1 MKEIVRRKL
10 LRQSYTSFINK
21 CHAIIL
27 IYGDDN
33 TYEIA
38 KADEL
43 FAGKI
48 PKSGSLTTL
57 YKSIFLQTMEDDS
70 SVDDKYNSFIDISLF
85 KQGNYHDYIILPG
98 EKDKI
103 TLEYRILQINKNIFS
118 LYFLD
123 NSENL
128 EMQISG
134 QQKLDILSEKYL
146 FSMMVDLKNDICK
159 NTNISELAG
168 KHHDYLDI
176 TYSQWRFMITDMFL
190 PSDKVTFLSV
200 SEPDHIIDMLEKAP
214 CFSYEIQ
221 MRNLQ
226 GEYIWVRLSF
236 TRVSDFSRKNPVFV
250 YTVEDI
256 HKDMMRLLQQ
266 QNIISAVEQQN
277 KELQCAHSDQSGMIS
292 SISHEIRTPLNA
304 ILGMDEI
311 ILREAKDPSIIS
323 YAKDIQ
329 NAGKHLLHIVNDVLD
344 YNRLTAG
351 KIEIFPEAYSVSSMV
366 NDVFAITSVLARE
379 KDLSLEFDI
388 DSSMPKQLYGDSMRI
403 KQIIINLLS
412 NAIKYTKKGTVTLS
426 MEYSSSDNLSGTLS
440 VKVKD
445 TGVGIAPENMDKLF
459 ASYER
464 IDEEKHT
471 DIPGSGLGMSIV
483 ISLLELMD
491 SKLEVESIKGEGSTF
506 SFGIIQSLPDLEI
519 PATIS
524 ENEDDKTESKT
535 PSSLSLSGNRIL
547 VIDDMRTNL
556 IIVKELLKDTGAL
569 VDIASDG
576 QEGLSMISAS
586 RYDLI
591 LLDDLMPE
599 MSGVDTL
606 REIGKLGPSFSDI
619 PIIALTANITS
630 DAKSRYKEAGFR
642 DLLEKPIDVDSLEQI
657 LRTYLL

>member
-1 MKEIVRRKL
+1 MKQIVRRKL

-38 KADEL
+38 KTDEL
-43 FAGKI
+43 FAGRM
-48 PKSGSLTTL
+48 PKSGSLTSL

-70 SVDDKYNSFIDISLF
+70 SVDAKYNSFIDISLF
-85 KQGNYHDYIILPG
+85 KQGNYHDYITVSG
-98 EKDKI
+98 GKDKI
-103 TLEYRILQINKNIFS
+103 TLEYRILQINKNIFT

-123 NSENL
+123 NSENS

-146 FSMMVDLKNDICK
+146 FSMMVDLKKDICE
-159 NTNISELAG
+159 NTNISELSG

-200 SEPDHIIDMLEKAP
+200 SEPDYIIDMLEKAP

-236 TRVSDFSRKNPVFV
+236 TRVADFSRKNPVFV

-256 HKDMMRLLQQ
+256 HEDMMRLLQQ

-277 KELQCAHSDQSGMIS
+277 KELRCAHTDQTGMIS
-292 SISHEIRTPLNA
+292 SISHEMRTPLNA
-304 ILGMDEI
+304 ILGLNEI
-311 ILREAKDPSIIS
+311 ILREAKDPSIVS

-329 NAGKHLLHIVNDVLD
+329 NAGKHLLHIVNDFLD
-344 YNRLTAG
+344 YNRLEAG
-351 KIEIFPEAYSVSSMV
+351 KVEIFPETYSVSSMV
-366 NDVFAITSVLARE
+366 NDIFAITSVLAKE
-379 KDLSLEFDI
+379 KNLSLNFDI
-388 DSSMPKQLYGDSMRI
+388 DVTMPKQLYGDSMRI

-426 MEYSSSDNLSGTLS
+426 MGYSSSDSISGELF

-445 TGVGIAPENMDKLF
+445 TGRGIAQEEMGKLF

-464 IDEEKHT
+464 IHEENHT
-471 DIPGSGLGMSIV
+471 NTVGSGLGMSIV
-483 ISLLELMD
+483 VSLLELMG
-491 SKLEVESIKGEGSTF
+491 SKLEVESTKGKGSTF
-506 SFGIIQSLPDLEI
+506 SFSVVQSLPDSNI

-524 ENEDDKTESKT
+524 EDDIGENKSEI
-535 PSSLSLSGNRIL
+535 SSPLDLSGKRIL

-569 VDIASDG
+569 IDIASGG

-586 RYDLI
+586 AYDLVF
-591 LLDDLMPE
+591 LDDLMPE

-606 REIGKLGPSFSDI
+606 REIRKLGPSLSDI
-619 PIIALTANITS
+619 PIIAMTANITS
-630 DAKSRYKEAGFR
+630 NAKSRYKEAGFT
-642 DLLEKPIDVDSLEQI
+642 DLLEKPVDVDSLEQI

>member
-1 MKEIVRRKL
+1 MKQIVRRKL
-10 LRQSYTSFINK
+10 LMQSYHSFINK

-43 FAGKI
+43 FTGRI

-57 YKSIFLQTMEDDS
+57 YKSVFLQTMMDDS

-85 KQGNYHDYIILPG
+85 KQGNYHDYIIVPG
-98 EKDKI
+98 EKGKI
-103 TLEYRILQINKNIFS
+103 TLEYRILQINKNIFT

-123 NSENL
+123 NSENT
-128 EMQISG
+128 EMQVSG

-146 FSMMVDLKNDICK
+146 FSMMVDLKKDICE

-168 KHHDYLDI
+168 KHHDYLEI

-190 PSDKVTFLSV
+190 PSDKVTFLSI

-236 TRVSDFSRKNPVFV
+236 TRVADFSRKNPVFV

-256 HKDMMRLLQQ
+256 HEDMMRLLKQ

-277 KELQCAHSDQSGMIS
+277 KELQNAHTDQTGIIS
-292 SISHEIRTPLNA
+292 SVSHEMRTPLNA
-304 ILGMDEI
+304 VLGLNEI
-311 ILREAKDPSIIS
+311 ILREAKDPSIVS

-329 NAGKHLLHIVNDVLD
+329 NAGKHLLHIVNDFLD
-344 YNRLTAG
+344 YNRLAAG
-351 KIEIFPEAYSVSSMV
+351 KVEIFPETYSVSSMV
-366 NDVFAITSVLARE
+366 NDIFTITSVLAKE
-379 KDLSLEFDI
+379 KNLSLDFDI
-388 DSSMPKQLYGDSMRI
+388 DATMPKQLYGDSMRI

-426 MEYSSSDNLSGTLS
+426 MGYLSSDNISGTLS

-445 TGVGIAPENMDKLF
+445 TGVGIAPEDMDKLF
-459 ASYER
+459 VSYER
-464 IDEEKHT
+464 IDEGKHT
-471 DIPGSGLGMSIV
+471 NIPGSGLGMSIV

-491 SKLEVESIKGEGSTF
+491 SRLEVESIKGEGSTF
-506 SFGIIQSLPDLEI
+506 SFRIIQSLPDADTS
-519 PATIS
+519 ATFS
-524 ENEDDKTESKT
+524 EDERGETESET
-535 PSSLSLSGNRIL
+535 LSSLTLSGKRIL

-556 IIVKELLKDTGAL
+556 VIIKELLKDTGAL

-606 REIGKLGPSFSDI
+606 REIRKLDPSFFDI
-619 PIIALTANITS
+619 PIIAMTANITF
-630 DAKSRYKEAGFR
+630 DAKERYREEGFQ
-642 DLLEKPIDVDSLEQI
+642 DLLEKPIDVDSLEYI
-657 LRTYLL
+657 LRSYLL